1 MQGEAL
7 RPSLPVTALLFEPF
21 ELWWAAQQDPAMAD
35 RPLISVLN
43 ERVVHANPAAHS
55 QGITPGLTLAGAHL
69 KATGLNVVEANPDRL
84 GVQWSWQ
91 LETLSSWS
99 PWLHSPEVGRA
110 WLHVSEAEARQ
121 LAADQRVRAGVAAFR
136 EIALAAALVTRPGE
150 HHSVPPGTER
160 DFLARLPTSRLPSL
174 GFSREATVRF
184 TYLGARNLGDLF
196 HWTEAQLRS
205 VIGGEAAGLHILLQ
219 GPWEPHV
226 PRYRPPRSLSASH
239 GFADPVMEPHRLEP
253 AVRRTVSRLIT
264 QLDGL
269 VSSRVIITTESL
281 GLRLPD
287 ESLPKEPLGEEEELV
302 RLVWRSLQKTGA
314 ASLGIERLG
323 ITLTD
328 LTRPQA
334 QPSLWPAKQERER
347 AIRMVSR
354 RFPGALLAFEQ
365 TDPYSLARERRYR
378 LYRLDTGETV
388 AAAPPPPLTIGVEGE
403 HAQATRQLARSG

>member
-1 MQGEAL
+1 MKGEGEAPQ
-7 RPSLPVTALLFEPF
+7 PSLPVTVLLFEPF
-21 ELWWAAQQDPAMAD
+21 ELWWAEQQDPAMAD
-35 RPLISVLN
+35 HPLVSVLN
-43 ERVVHANPAAHS
+43 ERVVHANSAAHN
-55 QGITPGLTLAGAHL
+55 QGITPGLTLSGARL
-69 KATGLNVVEANPDRL
+69 KAGGLNVIEAGPGRL

-91 LETLSSWS
+91 LKALSSWS
-99 PWLHSPEVGRA
+99 PWLHSPQVGRV
-110 WLHVSEAEARQ
+110 WLHASEAEARQ
-121 LAADQRVRAGVAAFR
+121 LAVGQRVRAGVAAFR

-150 HHSVPPGTER
+150 HRLVPNGTER
-160 DFLARLPTSRLPSL
+160 EFLAQLPTSRLPSL
-174 GFSREATVRF
+174 GLSREATVRF
-184 TYLGARNLGDLF
+184 TYLGVRNLGDLF
-196 HWTEAQLRS
+196 HWSEVQLRS
-205 VIGGEAAGLHILLQ
+205 IVGGEAAGLHTLLQ
-219 GPWEPHV
+219 GPWEPRV

-253 AVRRTVSRLIT
+253 AVRRIASRLVT
-264 QLDGL
+264 QLGGL

-287 ESLPKEPLGEEEELV
+287 EGLPKEPLCEEEELV

-314 ASLGIERLG
+314 ASLGIERLSV
-323 ITLTD
+323 TLVD

-347 AIRMVSR
+347 AIRAVSR

-388 AAAPPPPLTIGVEGE
+388 AAAPPVTIRVERK
-403 HAQATRQLARSG
+403 HAQTTREFARSG